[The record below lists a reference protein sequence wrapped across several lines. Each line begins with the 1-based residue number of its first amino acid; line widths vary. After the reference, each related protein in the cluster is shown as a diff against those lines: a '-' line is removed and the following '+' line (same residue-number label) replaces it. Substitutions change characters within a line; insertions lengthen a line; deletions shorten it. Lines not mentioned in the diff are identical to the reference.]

1 MNVDAESPTKAEAAT
16 DSTRARILATVI
28 ETLEQG
34 GEQAVRIRDVAASV
48 GIAVG
53 AVYHHFDGREGL
65 IAAARVAQFERV
77 LGGDVEAI
85 RDLVQR
91 SATVDELR
99 AGMHFL
105 TRAAH
110 SEARAP
116 LRRLRAE
123 VTGVA
128 RHSPTLAAALSETQD
143 RRTSELADSV
153 AVAQSAGLVRPEL
166 DPRSVATLL
175 QAVTLGLVLN
185 DINLAQPVDEE
196 SWFELIDYL
205 YEGLLTVS

>member
-128 RHSPTLAAALSETQD
+128 RHNPTLAAALSETQD

-196 SWFELIDYL
+196 SWFELIDHL